1 MKHFQWGLVASFI
14 ANCVEIR
21 TPKSMYTNA
30 DYVFF
35 AKNRNIQKEAFSV
48 GIDGIKTVPRSL
60 VKPVFRGPRTRPK
73 IAAYNGDARKVARF
87 FTFFWKI
94 IPFLTSI
101 FGRRSQ
107 NKKVKLRMAMVFNFA
122 FFFSN
127 FVKKSRSDMHFG
139 TFCTHSQIDSYQS

>member
-1 MKHFQWGLVASFI
+1 M
-14 ANCVEIR
+14 
-21 TPKSMYTNA
+21 
-30 DYVFF
+30 
-35 AKNRNIQKEAFSV
+35 

-87 FTFFWKI
+87 FTFFWKR

-127 FVKKSRSDMHFG
+127 FVEESRGDVHFG
-139 TFCTHSQIDSYQS
+139 RFWTLPEIDSYQS